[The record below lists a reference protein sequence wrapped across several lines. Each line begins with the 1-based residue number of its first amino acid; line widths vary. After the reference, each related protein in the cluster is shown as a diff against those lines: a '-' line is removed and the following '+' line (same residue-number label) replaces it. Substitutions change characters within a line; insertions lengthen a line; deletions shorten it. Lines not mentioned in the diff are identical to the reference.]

1 MHVSVDSTQQNPLLN
16 FDKNHFKKNFSYE
29 GSDLSEA
36 LKEDWEADR
45 QDTDEKWETVKE
57 YKMQDISS
65 FIHQLDK
72 YMEAHHGESRMK
84 IEENKYNDTEIFP
97 KPVSLRTK

>member
-1 MHVSVDSTQQNPLLN
+1 
-16 FDKNHFKKNFSYE
+16 
-29 GSDLSEA
+29 
-36 LKEDWEADR
+36 
-45 QDTDEKWETVKE
+45 
-57 YKMQDISS
+57 MQDISS

-97 KPVSLRTK
+97 KPVNLRYLIYFRKYQPKSKEFIWI